1 MAFTVGCQAVPQEG
15 YSNLFS
21 KSIKSIWV
29 KTTEAINIILLTFI
43 KVTGIEGCP
52 SFSLST
58 NEIENFHI
66 LAVNFHFQ
74 NSIYYRP
81 RRKRPPSIGDSLN
94 NVNLHFHYYKKK
106 KVKQVKDKTKTEPLP
121 APWLDTSVH
130 STPQPKRKTE
140 CQADRGEE
148 HQAPPDGRVQKK

>member
-21 KSIKSIWV
+21 KSITSIWV

-58 NEIENFHI
+58 NEIEHFYI

-74 NSIYYRP
+74 NSITELCLAC
-81 RRKRPPSIGDSLN
+81 KERPPSIGGYSKQCESSFSL
-94 NVNLHFHYYKKK
+94 LKKK
-106 KVKQVKDKTKTEPLP
+106 KKAKVKQVKDKTKTEPLP
-121 APWLDTSVH
+121 DSWLHPSVLLH
-130 STPQPKRKTE
+130 TTAVEDIR
-140 CQADRGEE
+140 
-148 HQAPPDGRVQKK
+148 